1 MFWRRYLSIL
11 RTIWAK
17 KQMQKRNCGETQ
29 SCRGQREPD
38 LTEACGERQREQRG
52 DIVFQARVTKGLAA
66 TENT

>member
-1 MFWRRYLSIL
+1 
-11 RTIWAK
+11 
-17 KQMQKRNCGETQ
+17 MQKRNCGETQ